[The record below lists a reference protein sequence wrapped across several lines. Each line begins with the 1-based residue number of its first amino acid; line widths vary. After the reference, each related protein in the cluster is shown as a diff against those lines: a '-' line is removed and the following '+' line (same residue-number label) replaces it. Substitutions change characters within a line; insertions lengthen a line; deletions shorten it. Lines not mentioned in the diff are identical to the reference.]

1 METHIQGYQ
10 LSSQQ
15 SQFWAQQEAKHGLW
29 SQCAVTLQGPLN
41 QSVLPVSIHDVV
53 SRHDVL
59 RTTLQVPIGM
69 KSPLQVVL
77 ETYEPVIDVHD
88 LRHLTVTQQQD
99 WITDRFERART
110 APDPV
115 THELLLK
122 FWLVQ
127 VGEQQ
132 HILMTHLSA
141 LYADQWTLHTLIKEI
156 ADCYTARVHHDM
168 RDDEL
173 LQYVQYSEWQR
184 EMASEEAAV
193 AGADYWRTRGIT
205 SQSQLQLPF
214 TDRALPPHR
223 ATLEVVTVVEADA
236 HVPIFAEQTKTSVEA
251 VCFACW
257 QVLLWIRTQQPTLTT
272 HVLVDGRQDEEL
284 LEALGLFATSLPVPG
299 QFEPHMRFDELLE
312 QTHHMLQEVREWQE
326 YVHLADRDLTGNDP
340 YHDQILFSLLP
351 ERLTYDAGGITW
363 QMTQQFAYTHA
374 CLMLMAC
381 CPTKHG
387 LEIALFYDAQRIPPS
402 EIYCLVEQF
411 QTLLTRVLS
420 TPTTAIQALSIISE
434 NERQRLLTDWNDTAV
449 TYPDATCVHELFT
462 AQAQRTPAAQA
473 VVYHDQSLT
482 YADLDAQSNQL
493 ARHLQ
498 DMGVGASVRVGLL
511 LERSPD
517 MVVAILGVLKAG
529 GVYVPIDPTFPRE
542 RINYVLADIASP
554 VVITQEHLKTRI
566 ADCGAQYVTIDSHHS
581 IMAQQPT
588 TPVETAVTTNHLA
601 YIIYTSGSTGKP
613 KGAMITHKGVVN
625 YLSWCV
631 TNYAVADGHGAP
643 IHSPLT
649 FDLTV
654 TSLFAPLLAGRTL
667 TLLSE
672 TPGGA
677 ALTTALSDSHTYSLV
692 KLTPAHLD
700 LLSQTLAPDAADS
713 ARVYVIG
720 GEALRYASL
729 SFWQTHAP
737 SVRLVNEYGPTETV
751 VGCCTYDAVGEQITT
766 GQVPIGRPIANTQ
779 LYILDAQMDL
789 VPVGCIGELFIG
801 GDGLAQGYLNQ
812 PAQTATAFVP
822 HPFSTVDGARLYQ
835 TGDLVRYRADGIL
848 EFHGRRDHQV
858 KIRGYRIEL
867 GEIESTLSQHPA
879 VRDVVVIDREDVSG
893 DRHLVAY
900 IVPHHEQHHMAEIR
914 SFLQTQLPEYMIPAS
929 FVELD
934 ALPLTPNGKVDRPAL
949 PEPPQDRSALDD
961 QWAMPRTPI
970 ETAITAIWQQVLKRD
985 QVSIYAD
992 FLDLGGHSLLATQV
1006 IAHIS
1011 DTMGVTLP
1019 VRAFFDN
1026 ATVAGLATLIEQA
1039 QRESHGLS
1047 VAPIEPVARNQTL
1060 PASFAQQ
1067 RLWFLEQFETGTTAY
1082 HQLAALR
1089 IVGDL
1094 DVQVLQH
1101 SFQDLLQRHEILRTT
1116 FVSQNNQVVQVI
1128 APEQTLSFGI
1138 IDIRDHS
1145 TEVREE
1151 QIQQHITYAMKT
1163 PFDLAQGP
1171 LFRTILLHV
1180 ADQSYVLLVSIHH
1193 IISDEWSVRILMR
1206 DFQALYESRV
1216 TGQPH
1221 GLPDLPVQYADFSIW
1236 QRKQLTGQ
1244 ALDAQLDYWRQQLG
1258 DQPPSLQLP
1267 TRKTTEMSVSNRAA
1281 THHLALSDKLGEHLR
1296 IVSHQEKVTLF
1307 MIFLAGFQIVL
1318 HYYADQE
1325 EILIGTPIANR
1336 SRAEVAQLI
1345 GPLINTLVLR
1355 GNLAHN
1361 PTFRSL
1367 LAQARTTALGA
1378 YAHQDIPYEK
1388 LVDELQADSARGTS
1402 FFRVWLVFEQDM
1414 LPEMTLPGL
1423 TIQPLEVESGEA
1435 RHDIRLFLRHTVDGI
1450 ATEWEYRAD
1459 LFHQSTIQSMAYLFA
1474 ITLETVSAQPDQEL
1488 RSILATLAAAEQQQ
1502 HLEQAQNLAATSRQM
1517 LRRRRQSTANEQKE
1531 T

>member
-10 LSSQQ
+10 LSLQQ
-15 SQFWAQQEAKHGLW
+15 SQFWAQQAVAHGLW
-29 SQCAVTLQGPLN
+29 AQCTVALHGPLN
-41 QSVLPVSIHDVV
+41 HTLLQASIHDVV
-53 SRHDVL
+53 HRHDML
-59 RTTLQVPIGM
+59 RTTLQLPIGM
-69 KSPLQVVL
+69 KSPLQVVV
-77 ETYEPVIDVHD
+77 ETYEPVLDVHD
-88 LRHLTVTQQQD
+88 LRHLTCNQQQD
-99 WITDRFERART
+99 WIIDRLGQART
-110 APDPV
+110 DPII
-115 THELLLK
+115 HEPLLK

-127 VGEQQ
+127 VNEQQ
-132 HILMTHLSA
+132 HTLMTHLSA

-156 ADCYTARVHHDM
+156 ANCYTARVNHDV

-184 EMASEEAAV
+184 EMASEEEAV
-193 AGADYWRTRGIT
+193 AGTDYWRTRGIT
-205 SQSQLQLPF
+205 ARSQLKLPF
-214 TDRALPPHR
+214 ADRSLPPHQ
-223 ATLEVVTVVEADA
+223 ATWDVVTAVEAHA
-236 HVPIFAEQTKTSVEA
+236 HIQLFAEQAKISVEA

-257 QVLLWIRTQQPTLTT
+257 QVLLWIRTQQPTMTT

-284 LEALGLFATSLPVPG
+284 LEALGLFATSLPVLG

-312 QTHHMLQEVREWQE
+312 QTQHLLQQIREWQE
-326 YVHLADRDLTGNDP
+326 YVYFADLDLTGNDT
-340 YHDQILFSLLP
+340 YQDQILFSLLP
-351 ERLTYDAGGITW
+351 ERLTYNAGGIEW
-363 QMTQQFAYTHA
+363 QMTQQFVYTHA
-374 CLMLMAC
+374 CLMHMAC
-381 CPTKHG
+381 CPTKQG
-387 LEIALFYDAQRIPPS
+387 LEIALFYDAQRIPQS
-402 EIYCLVEQF
+402 EICSLVEQF
-411 QTLLTRVLS
+411 QTLLTQVLS

-434 NERQRLLTDWNDTAV
+434 HERQRLLTDWNDTAV
-449 TYPDATCVHELFT
+449 TYPDTSCVHELFT

-473 VVYHDQSLT
+473 VVYHHQSLT
-482 YADLDAQSNQL
+482 YAELDAQSNQL

-498 DMGVGASVRVGLL
+498 SMGVRASMHVGLL

-529 GVYVPIDPTFPRE
+529 GVYVPIEPTFPRE
-542 RINYVLADIASP
+542 RINYVLSDTASSI
-554 VVITQEHLKTRI
+554 VITQEHLKARI
-566 ADCGAQYVTIDSHHS
+566 ADCGVQCVTIESNHS
-581 IMAQQPT
+581 IIAQQPT
-588 TPVETAVTTNHLA
+588 TPVETAVTTKHLA

-613 KGAMITHKGVVN
+613 KGAMITHKGLVN
-625 YLSWCV
+625 YLSWCIA
-631 TNYAVADGHGAP
+631 NYEVADGHGAP
-643 IHSPLT
+643 VHSPLT
-649 FDLTV
+649 FDLTI

-667 TLLSE
+667 TLLPE
-672 TPGGA
+672 TQGGA
-677 ALTTALSDSHTYSLV
+677 ALTTTLTDSHNYSLV

-737 SVRLVNEYGPTETV
+737 SVRLINEYGPTETV
-751 VGCCTYDAVGEQITT
+751 VGCCTYDAVGEQITA

-779 LYILDAQMDL
+779 LYVLDGQMDL
-789 VPVGCIGELFIG
+789 VPIGCIGELFIG

-812 PAQTATAFVP
+812 PDQTATAFVP
-822 HPFSTVDGARLYQ
+822 HPFSTIDGARLYK

-867 GEIESTLSQHPA
+867 GEIESTLGQHPA
-879 VRDVVVIDREDVSG
+879 VRDVVVIDREDVPG
-893 DRHLVAY
+893 DRRLVAY
-900 IVPHHEQHHMAEIR
+900 IVPHHEQHHIAEIR

-934 ALPLTPNGKVDRPAL
+934 TLPLTPNGKVDRHAL
-949 PEPPQDRSALDD
+949 PESQDRSALDD

-1006 IAHIS
+1006 IAQIS
-1011 DTMGVTLP
+1011 DTMGVALP

-1026 ATVAGLATLIEQA
+1026 ATVAGLATLVEQA

-1151 QIQQHITYAMKT
+1151 QIQQHITHAMKT

-1221 GLPDLPVQYADFSIW
+1221 GLPDLPVQYADFSVW

-1267 TRKTTEMSVSNRAA
+1267 TRKTIEMSVSNRAA
-1281 THHLALSDKLGEHLR
+1281 LHHLALSDKLGEQLR
-1296 IVSHQEKVTLF
+1296 TLGHQEKVTLF

-1318 HYYADQE
+1318 HYYARQE

-1488 RSILATLAAAEQQQ
+1488 CSILDTLAAAEQQQ